1 MYQYSEQDHQQLSS
15 RLTIFRKQIERHVE
29 GKLSDEE
36 FRPLRLQNGLYF
48 QRHAPMLRV
57 AVPYGMLS
65 SRQLRKLAY
74 IASTFDKGYCH
85 ISTRQNIQFN
95 WPELKSI
102 PTILSSLSEV
112 EMHATQTSGNC
123 IRNVTSD
130 PFAGVAPD
138 EIVDPRPYCEIIRQW
153 STGHPEF
160 AYLPR
165 KFKIAVSGS
174 QQDRAIVEA
183 HDIGLQLIKNQHD
196 EIGFRVWVGGGL
208 GRTPVIGS
216 IINHFVPQYDLLD
229 YLQAILRV
237 YNRFGRRDNKYKARI
252 KILVRAL
259 GLHSFK
265 EQVEHEWKTLSSFS
279 RPLTDGDLD
288 FARSF
293 FTAPKYQHFDDT
305 PDEKLAIHSQAD
317 MPFSNWVNHN
327 THPHKVKGYRAVV
340 ISLKSDIAAPGDI
353 SSSQL
358 EALASITERY
368 SFSEIRTT
376 HQQNLVLA
384 DVQIF
389 DLYPLWQA
397 LSNINLAS
405 PNIGTLT
412 DMICCPGLDF
422 CSLANAP
429 SIPIAEIIRKR
440 FDSLDY
446 LYDIGD
452 ISLNISGCVNA
463 CAHHHLA
470 NIGILG
476 VDKKGEPFYQV
487 SLGGSKTKQ
496 CRLGKILG
504 PAFSK
509 EQIPS
514 VVELII
520 KIFLQHRLE
529 GESFI
534 STFDRIGLST
544 FKETIYGHSH

>member
-29 GKLSDEE
+29 GKLSDEA

-65 SRQLRKLAY
+65 SRQLRKLAHV
-74 IASTFDKGYCH
+74 ASTFDKDYCH

-95 WPELKSI
+95 WPELKNI
-102 PTILSSLSEV
+102 PAILSSLSEV

-183 HDIGLQLIKNQHD
+183 HDIGLQLVKNQQD
-196 EIGFRVWVGGGL
+196 KIGVKVWVGGGL

-216 IINHFVPQYDLLD
+216 IINHFVPQHDLLD

-237 YNRFGRRDNKYKARI
+237 YNRFGRRDNKYKARV

-265 EQVEHEWKTLSSFS
+265 YQVEHEWKTLSNFS
-279 RPLTDGDLD
+279 RPLTDSDLD
-288 FARSF
+288 FACSF

-317 MPFSNWVNHN
+317 IPFSNWVNHN
-327 THPHKVKGYRAVV
+327 TYPHKIKGYRAVV

-358 EALASITERY
+358 EALASITEQY

-397 LSNINLAS
+397 LSNIDLAN

-440 FDSLDY
+440 FDNLDY

-487 SLGGSKTKQ
+487 SLGGSKAEQ

-514 VVELII
+514 VVGLII

>member
-1 MYQYSEQDHQQLSS
+1 MYQYSKQDHQQLDARRSLFQ
-15 RLTIFRKQIERHVE
+15 RQLERHIE
-29 GKLSDEE
+29 GKLSEDE
-36 FRPLRLQNGLYF
+36 FRPLRLQNGLYL

-65 SRQLRKLAY
+65 SQQLRKLAD
-74 IASTFDKGYCH
+74 IATTFDQGYCH

-95 WPELKSI
+95 WPELKNI
-102 PTILSSLSEV
+102 PAILGSLAEV

-160 AYLPR
+160 AFLPR

-183 HDIGLQLIKNQHD
+183 HDIGLQLVKDAND
-196 EIGFRVWVGGGL
+196 SIGFKIWVGGGL

-216 IINHFVPQYDLLD
+216 VINHFVAARDLLD

-259 GLHSFK
+259 GLAEFTA
-265 EQVEHEWKTLSSFS
+265 QVENERRNHKQLS
-279 RPLTDGDLD
+279 RPLTEDDLN
-288 FARSF
+288 FACSF
-293 FTAPKYQHFDDT
+293 FTAPNYQRFDDT
-305 PDEKLAIHSQAD
+305 PDQQLDIHCQAD
-317 MPFSNWVNHN
+317 QPFAQWVSRN

-340 ISLKSDIAAPGDI
+340 LSLKGNQAAPGDI
-353 SSSQL
+353 SAPQL
-358 EALASITERY
+358 TALAELADQY
-368 SFSEIRTT
+368 SFGEVRTT
-376 HQQNLVLA
+376 HQQNMVLA
-384 DVQIF
+384 DVPIL

-397 LSNINLAS
+397 LCEINLAT

-422 CSLANAP
+422 CNLANAH
-429 SIPIAEIIRKR
+429 SIPVAATIRKR
-440 FDSLDY
+440 FEDLDY

-452 ISLNISGCVNA
+452 LSLNISGCVNA

-487 SLGGSKTKQ
+487 SLGGRKAEQ
-496 CRLGKILG
+496 CRIGKILG

-514 VVELII
+514 VIEFII
-520 KIFLQHRLE
+520 NIYLQHRVD

-534 STFDRIGLST
+534 TTFDRIGLAT
-544 FKETIYGHSH
+544 FKECVYGNSH